1 MNNTAQHIVAFS
13 VAANVTRPTFN
24 WRMVCSE
31 VDVGAVH
38 HYGASN
44 ATHGAYI
51 GTRFTD
57 GSAITMMLDCQ
68 QPVEFLGLFAAEQ
81 EAEPEV
87 TAPKGWDEVQA

>member
-13 VAANVTRPTFN
+13 VAANIQRPTFN

-44 ATHGAYI
+44 MSKRAYI

-57 GSAITMMLDCQ
+57 GSAITMMLDSQ

-81 EAEPEV
+81 VEA
-87 TAPKGWDEVQA
+87 